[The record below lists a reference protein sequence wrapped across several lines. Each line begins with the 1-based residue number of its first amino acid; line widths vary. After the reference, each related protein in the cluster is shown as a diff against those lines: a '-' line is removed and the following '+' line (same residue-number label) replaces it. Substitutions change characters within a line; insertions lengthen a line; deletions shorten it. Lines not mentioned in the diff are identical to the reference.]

1 MMMGA
6 AIGGILGH
14 VLPGTT
20 PGVWALLGLAGAIG
34 GVTRSPFTAIVFAFE
49 LTHDQNS
56 LLALLVVAT
65 VAHLVSVLV
74 LRRSILTE
82 KVARRG
88 FHVMREYAV
97 DPLEATFVREVMDTD
112 IYTLEPERTLADIYR
127 SLPEGSPQRRQRL
140 YPVIDPEAGLV
151 GVVPW
156 STVLAGRDQA
166 ATPVRD
172 AMITSLTVAHPDE
185 ILRAV
190 ADRMAALGFG
200 VLPVVDRARP
210 HHLDGLITNFD
221 LLQARHK
228 LLEEERHAE
237 RVPLLK
243 RVAAGR
249 NNPPDPLTDASPPTA
264 AQNDRNR

>member
-1 MMMGA
+1 
-6 AIGGILGH
+6 
-14 VLPGTT
+14 
-20 PGVWALLGLAGAIG
+20 
-34 GVTRSPFTAIVFAFE
+34 
-49 LTHDQNS
+49 
-56 LLALLVVAT
+56 
-65 VAHLVSVLV
+65 
-74 LRRSILTE
+74 
-82 KVARRG
+82 
-88 FHVMREYAV
+88 MREYAV

-140 YPVIDPEAGLV
+140 YPVIDPDTGLV

-156 STVLAGRDQA
+156 STVLANRDQP

-190 ADRMAALGFG
+190 ADRMAAMGLG
-200 VLPVVDRARP
+200 VLPVVDRAHP

-237 RVPLLK
+237 RVLTLR
-243 RVAAGR
+243 RVDPSR
-249 NNPPDPLTDASPPTA
+249 NNPSDWGVPPTA
-264 AQNDRNR
+264 WSFSTTTPAKEPHQDGSWDGLVVT